1 MFDNLH
7 RFVKFIY
14 QKMSIQNVEGD
25 EVIVVFDELKVVD
38 SMQYYNGP
46 IDSISKLL
54 YKSQLRGKMLEIK
67 DIWKVITE

>member
-1 MFDNLH
+1 MT
-7 RFVKFIY
+7 
-14 QKMSIQNVEGD
+14 IQNVEGD
-25 EVIVVFDELKVVD
+25 EVIVVFDELKVVE

-67 DIWKVITE
+67 DIWRVIT

>member
-1 MFDNLH
+1 
-7 RFVKFIY
+7 
-14 QKMSIQNVEGD
+14 MSIENVEGD
-25 EVIVVFDELKVVD
+25 EVIVVFDELKVTD

-54 YKSQLRGKMLEIK
+54 YKSRLRGKMLDIK